1 MIMNVER
8 RQGAQ
13 VEGTFRVHRPVRRVA
28 RNHATYQVCM
38 LQDRTGKIP
47 AYAWSDR
54 YQGVSLEDKQLVAI
68 SGKMRWFGDRWYID
82 LSAAEQAGSADNPFR
97 FLPDDYCPI
106 QGCVSRLAAVV
117 DQLKIRPLREFV
129 LNVLRND
136 AIVVPLLAM
145 PASRNHHH
153 SYAGGLLE
161 HSLECVEF
169 VLRAA
174 GQWGEQRELAACAA
188 LVHDVGKIRT
198 LDRSS
203 GRLLG
208 ALLGHDLL
216 TLELLAHPLAQL
228 DQEWR
233 DGGIALR
240 YLLSWKLQGRNGNR
254 PLMTAAE
261 LVQAADRISS
271 GLHNETALFRD
282 TPAWRQLV
290 SDEVGRKFWRPILL
304 TAGARSV

>member
-1 MIMNVER
+1 MIMTMER

-13 VEGTFRVHRPVRRVA
+13 VTGTFRVQRPVRRVA

-38 LQDRTGKIP
+38 LQDRTGQIP

-68 SGKMRWFGDRWYID
+68 TGKMHFFCERWHID
-82 LSAAEQAGSADNPFR
+82 LSATEQAGKVDDPFGY
-97 FLPDDYCPI
+97 LPDDYCPVP
-106 QGCVSRLAAVV
+106 GSVSRLFTVV
-117 DQLKIRPLREFV
+117 DQLKICPLREFV
-129 LNVLRND
+129 LDVLRD
-136 AIVVPLLAM
+136 DTIALPLLAL
-145 PASRNHHH
+145 PASRSHHH

-169 VLRAA
+169 ILNAA

-188 LVHDVGKIRT
+188 LVHDIGKIRT

-203 GRLLG
+203 GSLIG

-216 TLELLAHPLAQL
+216 TLELLAQPLARL
-228 DQEWR
+228 DQAWR
-233 DGGIALR
+233 DGGTALR
-240 YLLSWKLQGRNGNR
+240 YLLSWKVQGRNCSR

-271 GLHNETALFRD
+271 GLHNEAALFGK

-290 SDEVGRKFWRPILL
+290 SDEIGRKFWRPK
-304 TAGARSV
+304 AVVAQAA